1 MQKPSM
7 FFLAETL
14 DFNKCPL
21 ALETIKQASIFA
33 ERGFETTLLSF
44 DFNAFYPYLRS
55 KLYQETMLNKHVIVR
70 NMHEDLAGYSRP
82 SLLKKDMPVFDVA
95 IFEEQGYVERKSDSV
110 YEVRQDGKVVKRIIL
125 AETGTLSEIQYM
137 DNAFRYY
144 REVYNPWGK
153 LKRKTYT
160 SSDLNERRQEIYFNK
175 KGKAYLSVWY
185 DKQTG
190 AFDKAHRL
198 TDKGAI
204 IKEFSQSAAELKA
217 DWLQYVLEKVERPVV
232 VSNSRASDEIL
243 RSVNS
248 DHAAKIVRM
257 NMISKNRSGESQEQP
272 YNELAEADFSDF
284 DGFFLQSEFEKERLS
299 EIYGNH
305 DKMYVIPY
313 CPETK
318 GRKFNLFK
326 RKRKDKRLAVALSVT
341 NGHTDFE
348 QILKAF
354 KMTQDKHEFARL
366 HLYGKRSDA
375 PHFERIQRELKLES
389 STEFYVI
396 GPKDASICEPALFSI
411 IVSEYGELNFPALE
425 SMSSNTPVISFQ
437 KQSYKEQDLV
447 QDGQT
452 GFIVEDEDIQEL
464 ANRMSYMFNHPAKA
478 FSMGEKAK
486 RHVQKH
492 YSKETYARKWQT
504 YVEDIV
510 SGK

>member
-1 MQKPSM
+1 M

-44 DFNAFYPYLRS
+44 DFNAFYPCLRS

-82 SLLKKDMPVFDVA
+82 SILKKDMPVFDVA
-95 IFEEQGYVERKSDSV
+95 IFEEQGHVEKKSESV
-110 YEVRQDGKVVKRIIL
+110 YEVKQDGKVIKRIIL

-137 DNAFRYY
+137 ENEFRYY

-190 AFDKAHRL
+190 SFNKAHRL

-204 IKEFSQSAAELKA
+204 IKEFSSSTAELKA
-217 DWLQYVLEKVERPVV
+217 AWLQYVLENVERPVV
-232 VSNSRASDEIL
+232 VSNSRTTDEIL
-243 RSVNS
+243 RAVNS
-248 DHAAKIVRM
+248 NHAAKIVRM
-257 NMISKNRSGESQEQP
+257 NMITTDRVDNSNLEEFHNQVV
-272 YNELAEADFSDF
+272 EADFYDF
-284 DGFFLQSEFEKERLS
+284 DGFFLQSELEKERLS
-299 EIYGNH
+299 QIYGNQ

-313 CPETK
+313 CPPEQK
-318 GRKFNLFK
+318 GSKFSLFK
-326 RKRKDKRLAVALSVT
+326 RKRKDKRLAVALSLT
-341 NGHTDFE
+341 SEYSDFE

-354 KMTQDKHEFARL
+354 KMSQAKHRFARL

-375 PHFERIQRELKLES
+375 QKFQKLQQELDLES
-389 STEFYVI
+389 STEFCLI
-396 GPKDASICEPALFSI
+396 GPKDVAICEPALFSI
-411 IVSEYGELNFPALE
+411 IVSEYGELNFPTLE
-425 SMSSNTPVISFQ
+425 SMSLNTPVISFQ
-437 KQSYKEQDLV
+437 KQQYKEQDLV
-447 QDGQT
+447 LEGQT
-452 GFIVEDEDIQEL
+452 GFIIEDEDIKKL
-464 ANRMSYMFNHPAKA
+464 SNRMSYMFNHPAKA
-478 FSMGEKAK
+478 LSMGEKAK
-486 RHVQKH
+486 RHVHKY